1 MKEHKSRIGLKW
13 KLFGCF
19 AIFTGVLLVVI
30 WICETLFL
38 GTIYRQIKTDSLEK
52 CVAEITRTIKN
63 DGYAQELDSIAQ
75 SYDVSIK
82 VVDKNYNTLYHYYSG
97 PTNMVERISPA
108 ELFILCEKA
117 DASGGSYVQVYQQY
131 LLEERLARLE
141 RYRNENHR
149 INESEDTS
157 DRGNAQSEYFEEFRR
172 GEPPRFF
179 SNDTLLNLISAST
192 GETYDNIDCYI
203 IVDSIITPVEATVKT
218 LVVMLFYISIF
229 TLTIAL
235 IIAFILARRIAKPI
249 VKMNNSAKRLAKG
262 DYNTKFESRGYAEI
276 EQLNET
282 MNYAAH
288 ELSKADELR
297 RELLANV
304 SHDLRTP
311 LTMIIGYSEVMRDIP
326 GENTPENIQ
335 AVIDEATRLSGLV
348 SDLLDISRLQ
358 AGDGKLSKERYC
370 ITDSIKEIIK
380 RFDKLSDKD
389 GYRIDFE
396 YDGDIYINAD
406 KSRLSQVV
414 YNLIINAI
422 NYTGENK
429 DVRVIQKITNENK
442 VRIEVC
448 DNGQGISREDLP
460 YIWDRYYRVDKTHK
474 RVQMGTGL
482 GLSIVKNVL
491 ESHDA
496 VYGVDSTL
504 GVGSRFWFE
513 LDVME

>member
-1 MKEHKSRIGLKW
+1 MKKHKSRIGLKW
-13 KLFGCF
+13 KLFGHF
-19 AIFTGVLLVVI
+19 AIFTAVLLTVI
-30 WICETLFL
+30 WVCETLLL

-52 CVAEITRTIKN
+52 CVAQITRTIKN

-82 VVDKNYNTLYHYYSG
+82 IVDKNYSTLYHYYSG

-117 DASGGSYVQVYQQY
+117 DAGGGAYVQVYQQY
-131 LLEERLARLE
+131 MLEERLARLE
-141 RYRNENHR
+141 RYKNKQQNFYDKATG
-149 INESEDTS
+149 DTEQT
-157 DRGNAQSEYFEEFRR
+157 QSEYYEEFRR

-179 SNDTLLNLISAST
+179 SKDMLLNLISTST
-192 GETYDNIDCYI
+192 GTTYDGTDCYI
-203 IVDSIITPVEATVKT
+203 IVDSVITPVEATVKT
-218 LVVMLFYISIF
+218 LVIMLLYISAF
-229 TLTIAL
+229 TLIIAL
-235 IIAFILARRIAKPI
+235 IIAFILARRVANPI

-282 MNYAAH
+282 MNYAAR

-326 GENTPENIQ
+326 GENSPENIQ
-335 AVIDEATRLSGLV
+335 VVIDEATRLSGLV
-348 SDLLDISRLQ
+348 NDLLDISKLQ

-389 GYRIDFE
+389 GYRVDFE
-396 YDGDIYINAD
+396 YDRDVYINAD

-429 DVRVIQKITNENK
+429 DVRVIQKTTSGNK

-482 GLSIVKNVL
+482 GLSIVKSVL
-491 ESHDA
+491 ESHNA

-513 LDVME
+513 LDITK